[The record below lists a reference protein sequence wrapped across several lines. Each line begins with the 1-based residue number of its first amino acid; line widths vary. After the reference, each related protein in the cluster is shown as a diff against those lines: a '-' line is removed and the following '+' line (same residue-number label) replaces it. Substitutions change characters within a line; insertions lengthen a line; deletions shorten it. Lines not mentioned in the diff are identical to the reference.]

1 MIFFSLILHRV
12 LTGDRHSLKVYASLI
27 PIVGG
32 VAIATLT
39 EVSFDIIGLMAALMA
54 TAGFSLMNIFSK
66 KGNKKSQFINSSFP
80 ELATA

>member
-1 MIFFSLILHRV
+1 V
-12 LTGDRHSLKVYASLI
+12 

-39 EVSFDIIGLMAALMA
+39 EVSFDVIGLMAALMA

-66 KGNKKSQFINSSFP
+66 KGNKKIKVIQLVF
-80 ELATA
+80 T